1 MSKARFYSK
10 VFFHTILTPVFLIYL
25 LYSGINI
32 FADKNQIALLSIVEK
47 FNYQSLILL
56 IVNFIFSHII
66 FISLIKAL
74 DLLLKYSYIDKD
86 CRDKWFIIIFRIVCS
101 FFIVLSLSLCLDE
114 SQFAFISGL
123 VSFVVLLINPEI
135 KNEKEQEILKK

>member
-10 VFFHTILTPVFLIYL
+10 IFLYSIVTPVFLIYL

-32 FADKNQIALLSIVEK
+32 FANKNQIALLSIVEK

-56 IVNFIFSHII
+56 IINFIFSYII
-66 FISLIKAL
+66 FLSLINAL
-74 DLLLKYSYIDKD
+74 DLLHKYSYIDKNR
-86 CRDKWFIIIFRIVCS
+86 RDKWFAIIFRVVCS

-123 VSFVVLLINPEI
+123 ISFVVLLINPEI